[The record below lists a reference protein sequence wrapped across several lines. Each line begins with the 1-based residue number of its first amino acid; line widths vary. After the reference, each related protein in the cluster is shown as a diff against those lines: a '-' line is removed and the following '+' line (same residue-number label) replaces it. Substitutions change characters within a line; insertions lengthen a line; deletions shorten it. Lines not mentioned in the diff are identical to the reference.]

1 MHVNLIG
8 KSFGIQLVCYFFY
21 CSGNVPKTEAGFG
34 SPPSGWQRATPKHM
48 SLHNLAHLSTSHFR
62 STYRVSKLVPI
73 GAHMDPLKYPMLHMQ
88 RCWQVTRILSSSS
101 RLREVGSSAAG
112 RLTWSIP
119 SSNVLLEE
127 VLVSVISPGCAGKLE
142 AKNPAKK
149 QLPYFPWMPIVKWLG
164 WPMFFQCSLKNARC

>member
-1 MHVNLIG
+1 
-8 KSFGIQLVCYFFY
+8 
-21 CSGNVPKTEAGFG
+21 
-34 SPPSGWQRATPKHM
+34 M

-73 GAHMDPLKYPMLHMQ
+73 GAHMDPLKYPMSHMQ

-149 QLPYFPWMPIVKWLG
+149 TVAILSMDANCQMTWVANVFS
-164 WPMFFQCSLKNARC
+164 MFFEKCSMLALSQ